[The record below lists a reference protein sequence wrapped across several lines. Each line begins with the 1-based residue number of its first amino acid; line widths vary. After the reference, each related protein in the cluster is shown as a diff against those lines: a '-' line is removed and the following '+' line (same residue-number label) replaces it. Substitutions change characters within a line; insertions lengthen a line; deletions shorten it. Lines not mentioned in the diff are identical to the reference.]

1 MLRQAGYIAA
11 KEFHMKFGFIAK
23 HRGIWAVDWMRGR
36 SASRGRL
43 LCLADTA
50 AHSTQPERRRAGRQ
64 NPGELPAQRS
74 NLWRQ
79 AGVV

>member
-1 MLRQAGYIAA
+1 
-11 KEFHMKFGFIAK
+11 MKFGFIAK
-23 HRGIWAVDWMRGR
+23 HRGDLGRGLDAGR

-64 NPGELPAQRS
+64 GPGELAQRS